1 MTFSPAYGQHLVAGR
16 ITSPRLTSSSGG
28 SEEIAQ
34 TSKSEGTERPTDKQL
49 QRLVVGRRVGLGFP
63 ARGVLEGRV
72 GDWEE
77 IEWAK
82 SIMRE
87 LLVLRT
93 NG

>member
-16 ITSPRLTSSSGG
+16 ITSPLLTSSSGG
-28 SEEIAQ
+28 LEEIAQ

-49 QRLVVGRRVGLGFP
+49 HRLVVGRRVGLGFP

-72 GDWEE
+72 ADWEE
-77 IEWAK
+77 VEWAK

-93 NG
+93 NR